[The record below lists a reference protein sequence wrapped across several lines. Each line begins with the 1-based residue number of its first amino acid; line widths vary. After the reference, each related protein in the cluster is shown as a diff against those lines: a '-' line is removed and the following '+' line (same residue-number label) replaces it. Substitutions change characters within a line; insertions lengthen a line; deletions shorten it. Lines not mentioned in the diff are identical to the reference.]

1 MRTAE
6 TILNIIYDRG
16 QKKQVIDQLY
26 RQLYNQ
32 DLYIRAYG
40 RIASNR
46 GATTKGVDQE
56 TVDGM
61 SLRKIEDIIVKVREE
76 RYRWSPVRRKSIPK
90 ANGKT
95 RLLGIPCWS
104 DRLLQEVIRSIL
116 DSYYEPQFA
125 TTSHGFRVGKGCH
138 TALEQI
144 KYSWHGTKWFIEG
157 DIKGCFDNIDHEI
170 LLSILG
176 EKITDNRFL
185 RMIHNLL
192 QAGYLKDWKYIPTLS
207 GTPQGGIISP
217 LLSNI
222 YMDNLDQFVEMELI
236 PRFTE
241 GRKRALNPEYNWLSN
256 QAYYSRIKGDVE
268 RAKALEK
275 QRRSVPSNN
284 PYDPNYKRLRYVRYA
299 DDFLLGFIGSKEEA
313 AQIKDEIQSF
323 IKSKLKLELSIDK
336 TLITHATTSSANFLG
351 YEIMVKRCDSK
362 ITTNRRSINGN
373 IGLRIP
379 RRFIMDKSRFYMR
392 GKKPIHRKERTHES
406 DYSILCQYQSEYRGY
421 VQYYKL
427 ADNIA
432 HLSEL
437 QWIMQSS
444 MLKTLAHKHKSSV
457 MKMSRKLGAK
467 VETEYGPRKCLEVRV
482 ARENKP
488 SLIARFGGIPLVVQK
503 KGEILDKPIVR
514 AKLGRTELLKRLMAN
529 TCEQCNSNENI
540 EVHHVRKLSD
550 LNKRGQKEKADW
562 IKLMASMRRKTLVLC
577 RECHRNLHAGRPMKV
592 RRTNNWRAV

>member
-104 DRLLQEVIRSIL
+104 DKLLQEVIRSVL
-116 DSYYEPQFA
+116 DSYYEPQFS
-125 TTSHGFRVGKGCH
+125 TTSHGFRAGRGCH

-144 KYSWHGTKWFIEG
+144 KYNWHGTKWFIEG

-170 LLSILG
+170 LLSILR

-185 RMIHNLL
+185 RMIYNLL

-217 LLSNI
+217 LLANI
-222 YMDNLDQFVEMELI
+222 YMDKLDQFVEMELI

-241 GRKRALNPEYNWLSN
+241 GKKRALNPEYNWLSN

-268 RAKALEK
+268 RAKVLEK

-284 PYDPNYKRLRYVRYA
+284 SYDPNYRRLRYVRYA

-313 AQIKDEIQSF
+313 LQIKDE
-323 IKSKLKLELSIDK
+323 
-336 TLITHATTSSANFLG
+336 
-351 YEIMVKRCDSK
+351 
-362 ITTNRRSINGN
+362 
-373 IGLRIP
+373 
-379 RRFIMDKSRFYMR
+379 
-392 GKKPIHRKERTHES
+392 
-406 DYSILCQYQSEYRGY
+406 CQR
-421 VQYYKL
+421 
-427 ADNIA
+427 
-432 HLSEL
+432 
-437 QWIMQSS
+437 
-444 MLKTLAHKHKSSV
+444 
-457 MKMSRKLGAK
+457 
-467 VETEYGPRKCLEVRV
+467 
-482 ARENKP
+482 
-488 SLIARFGGIPLVVQK
+488 
-503 KGEILDKPIVR
+503 
-514 AKLGRTELLKRLMAN
+514 
-529 TCEQCNSNENI
+529 
-540 EVHHVRKLSD
+540 
-550 LNKRGQKEKADW
+550 
-562 IKLMASMRRKTLVLC
+562 
-577 RECHRNLHAGRPMKV
+577 
-592 RRTNNWRAV
+592 